1 MDLTTVVL
9 AAGQGTRMR
18 SALPKVLQPLAG
30 KPLLAHVLDQVDG
43 IGCTDTVVV
52 YGHGGDAVQ
61 TAFPGDALKWAHQ
74 TEQLGTGHAVKTAMP
89 RVDDGRLVLILCG
102 DVPLLRPATLR
113 ALIDSCA
120 TGDVG
125 VLTVD
130 MDDPSGYGRIVRDAA
145 GHVRAIVEQK
155 DASPDELAIPEI
167 NSGVICAPST
177 ELRQWLD
184 ALSTNNAQGEYYLTD
199 VIATAARNGSTV
211 HAVKADDPD
220 EVMGIN
226 DRRQLAAA
234 ECIFQHRLANE
245 LMDTGVSLADPARVD
260 IRGSL
265 SAGQDT
271 FIDVNCV
278 FEGDVV
284 LGERVHI
291 GPGAVIKNTTIGD
304 DTVIYPHCV
313 MEDSAIG
320 ARCQIGPF
328 ARLRPGAEFATGAKA
343 GNFVEVKKSQIGE
356 GSKINHLTYIGDAT
370 VGRDVNV
377 GAGTI
382 TCNYDGANKHQTT
395 IGDGAF
401 IGSGVN
407 LVAPISVGVGATVGA
422 GSTISRDA
430 PSGEL
435 TLNRA
440 PQKTISSW
448 KRPVKKPR

>member
-1 MDLTTVVL
+1 MTTVIL

-30 KPLLAHVLDQVDG
+30 KPLLGHVLDLVAAID
-43 IGCTDTVVV
+43 CSDTVVV
-52 YGHGGDAVQ
+52 YGHGGKAVQ
-61 TAFPGDALKWAHQ
+61 AAFPAETLKWAEQ
-74 TEQLGTGHAVKTAMP
+74 AEQLGTGHAVKMAMP
-89 RVDDGRLVLILCG
+89 HIDDGRLVLVLCG
-102 DVPLLRPATLR
+102 DVPLLRPATLQ
-113 ALIDSCA
+113 ALLSTCA
-120 TGDVG
+120 NGDVG

-130 MDDPSGYGRIVRDAA
+130 IDDPTGYGRIVRDTS
-145 GHVRAIVEQK
+145 GFVQAIVEQK
-155 DASPDELAIPEI
+155 DASPDELTVREI
-167 NSGVICAPST
+167 NSGVICAPSAK
-177 ELRQWLD
+177 LRQWLD
-184 ALSTNNAQGEYYLTD
+184 ALSTDNAQGEYYLTD
-199 VIATAARNGSTV
+199 VISAAANDGTTV

-234 ECIFQHRLANE
+234 ECIYQHRLANE
-245 LMDTGVSLADPARVD
+245 LMDSGVSLADPARID

-265 SAGQDT
+265 RSGQDT

-304 DTVIYPHCV
+304 DTVIHPHCV

-328 ARLRPGAEFATGAKA
+328 ARLRPGAEFAAGSKA
-343 GNFVEVKKSQIGE
+343 GNFVEVKKSHIGE
-356 GSKINHLTYIGDAT
+356 GSKVNHLTYIGDAT

-382 TCNYDGANKHQTT
+382 TCNYDGANKHHTT
-395 IGDGAF
+395 IGDEAF

-407 LVAPISVGVGATVGA
+407 LVAPITVGAGATVGA

-430 PSGEL
+430 PDGEL

-440 PQKTISSW
+440 PQKTITGW
-448 KRPVKKPR
+448 QRPVKKKR